1 MAIMTKTAHRE
12 YGAEQPAIKAGMFRI
27 RLPFIHAPWE
37 IPEMIQA
44 IVVFVTG
51 VAATAYLQDIFGL
64 PFEMALAIVTVHEFL
79 YCVQNIVGDP
89 IVGGGITPALPLV
102 TVWLLSFEDYTER
115 IQALV
120 MLQLI
125 LGILYVVL
133 GVTGLAAKLVN
144 KVPVSVKAGI
154 LVGAG
159 FSAVI
164 GKYGFM
170 AAENG
175 GLGFYNSPI
184 CFSVGV
190 LAALFLLFS
199 VGFTREKGITKNGF
213 IKFLAKCGFV
223 PALLLAYVVGVLPFV
238 HEISLPA
245 FGEIGTS
252 IAQNGVGGVIFNP
265 FPHLLQAVKTFSLI
279 GVGFPGWHVIGKAA
293 VMAVVAYI
301 ISFGDIVTG
310 SEFLEDTKKYRKD
323 EHLAVNP
330 NLTNICCGVRNILQ
344 SLFFPT
350 CTLSGPLWSAM
361 MVTICERYKT
371 GRSNMDSFFGGCITF
386 NVSKWL
392 SCLILPLVVLIK
404 PILPLSMSL
413 TLIIQ
418 AFGCFYVALGLC
430 KNSTQRGVA
439 GLMGGVLAI
448 TNPHTGLIVGII
460 VSFVCEWLLRGGK
473 KEQEA
478 LAREEA
484 EAAEDTEET
493 LEALLPTEPPQENS
507 EA

>member
-1 MAIMTKTAHRE
+1 MAIMAKSARRPD
-12 YGAEQPAIKAGMFRI
+12 GAEQPAIKLGMFRL

-37 IPEMIQA
+37 VPEMIQA
-44 IVVFVTG
+44 MVVFVTG
-51 VAATAYLQDIFGL
+51 VSATAYLQEIFGL
-64 PFEMALAIVTVHEFL
+64 PFEVALAIVTVHEFL
-79 YCVQNIVGDP
+79 YCIQNIVGDP
-89 IVGGGITPALPLV
+89 IVGGWITPALPLV
-102 TVWLLSFEDYTER
+102 TVWLTSFGDPTER

-125 LGILYVVL
+125 LGLLYVFL

-144 KVPVSVKAGI
+144 KVPMSVKAGI
-154 LVGAG
+154 LIGAG

-170 AAENG
+170 SAENG
-175 GLGFYNSPI
+175 GLGFYASPV

-199 VGFTREKGITKNGF
+199 VGFTRKKGQTKNSF

-238 HEISLPA
+238 GEISLPDL
-245 FGEIGTS
+245 GKIGTD
-252 IAQNGVGGVIFNP
+252 IARNGIGGVIFNP
-265 FPHLLQAVKTFSLI
+265 FPHLLYVVKNFSLI
-279 GVGFPGWHVIGKAA
+279 GVGFPGWSVIGKAA

-310 SEFLEDTKKYRKD
+310 SEFLEDTKRYRKD
-323 EHLAVNP
+323 EALAVNP

-371 GRSNMDSFFGGCITF
+371 GRKNMDSFFGGCITF

-392 SCLILPLVVLIK
+392 CCLILPMVVLIQ

-413 TLIIQ
+413 TLMIQ

-430 KNSTQRGVA
+430 KNNTQRGVA

-448 TNPHTGLIVGII
+448 TNPYTGLIVGIV
-460 VSFVCEWLLRGGK
+460 VSIICEWLLSREFGAGK
-473 KEQEA
+473 RLKARDVPEQVPPET
-478 LAREEA
+478 
-484 EAAEDTEET
+484 EDPPDS
-493 LEALLPTEPPQENS
+493 LE
-507 EA
+507 